1 MYVCISVR
9 AYIRVHIFAA
19 CGSDCFKDGGVG
31 DRLSLLVR
39 IQTFGICEM
48 CCNCCCNCCC
58 FCVSRLTMNCLWC
71 PYFATRH
78 TGKYTKLTKLLSRW
92 RHRKKLRQTTITTH
106 YWLSLSRVKCVKI
119 RRKIGILVLMLL
131 SVQTETLLA
140 LFVCIGEF
148 ESEVK
153 ENAQIRAKS

>member
-1 MYVCISVR
+1 MYVYLYVLTYEYIYLRLVGAIVLKTVVSVTDFR
-9 AYIRVHIFAA
+9 YWYEYKHSGYVKF
-19 CGSDCFKDGGVG
+19 
-31 DRLSLLVR
+31 
-39 IQTFGICEM
+39 EM
-48 CCNCCCNCCC
+48 CCNCCC